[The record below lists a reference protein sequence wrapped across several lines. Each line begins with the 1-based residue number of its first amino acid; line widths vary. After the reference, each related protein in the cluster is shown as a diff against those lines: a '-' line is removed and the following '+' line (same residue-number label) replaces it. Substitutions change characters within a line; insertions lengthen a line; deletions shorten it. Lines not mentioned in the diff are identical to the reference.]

1 VTSAGHSRS
10 HPRYR
15 LDGIEGMRALAA
27 SSILVYHVWL
37 YGAEGQ
43 YRLDLGPFT
52 VAFAQL
58 RTGVT
63 LFFVLSGFLLFRPYV
78 AAALRGTA
86 RPSTRAYFRNR
97 ALRIVPAYWV
107 ILLAVAVLFER
118 ELWRA
123 PQQLVANL
131 FLAQNYVPDYVTGA
145 GIVPAW
151 SLAIEVVFY
160 LTLPLLGAGAILLAM
175 NRGINRVLAA
185 FAPVGFMVVLG
196 IASKVALHELEG
208 GLRTVWALTFFTH
221 ADWFAAG
228 MALAVL
234 RVLWE
239 DGELRLPRWWQS
251 AALAGA
257 VGFAALAVKL
267 QGAFLSFLEYQ
278 TVMAVGCGF
287 LLALVVFAERGSL
300 LVRFLC
306 WKPVLATGLA
316 SYSLFLWHDP
326 LVRGLRDAGLTL
338 PGRSGFLFNL
348 LLIGVVSGVAAALTY
363 RFVEKP
369 ALARKRASFRG
380 TERVVEPE
388 PLGSLEE
395 SDLAPVRT
403 ASAGRR

>member
-1 VTSAGHSRS
+1 
-10 HPRYR
+10 
-15 LDGIEGMRALAA
+15 MRALAA
-27 SSILVYHVWL
+27 SSIVVFHVWL

-43 YRLDLGPFT
+43 HRLDLGPFT

-78 AAALRGTA
+78 AAALRRTR
-86 RPSTRAYFRNR
+86 RPSTRSYFRNR

-107 ILLAVAVLFER
+107 ILLAVAVLFQR
-118 ELWRA
+118 ELWTA
-123 PQQLVANL
+123 PQQLAANL
-131 FLAQNYVPDYVTGA
+131 FLAQNYVPAFILGP
-145 GIVPAW
+145 GIAPAW

-160 LTLPLLGAGAILLAM
+160 LVLPLLGAAAIRLAVDH
-175 NRGINRVLAA
+175 GVGRVWAA
-185 FAPVGFMVVLG
+185 FVPVGFMLALG
-196 IASKVALHELEG
+196 IASKVALHEMEG
-208 GLRTVWALTFFTH
+208 GLRSVWALAFFTH

-251 AALAGA
+251 GALVGA
-257 VGFAALAVKL
+257 VGFALAGVKL

-278 TVMAVGCGF
+278 TLMAVACGF
-287 LLALVVFAERGSL
+287 LLALVVFAEPGNL
-300 LVRFLC
+300 FVRFLC

-326 LVRGLRDAGLTL
+326 LVRAFRDAGLTL
-338 PGRSGFLFNL
+338 SGRPGFVFNL
-348 LLIGVVSGVAAALTY
+348 FLIALVSGMAATLTY

-369 ALARKRASFRG
+369 ALARKRPSFRAP
-380 TERVVEPE
+380 EPE
-388 PLGSLEE
+388 VTAEPVGSLEE
-395 SDLAPVRT
+395 SDLRPVPAT
-403 ASAGRR
+403 SSAGR